1 MCRVCNITPAADVY
15 GCCGF
20 ECYIKL
26 PEDSRGGGFGGFDG
40 GFGSVAAGGFGAAP
54 APGGFG
60 AAAGGFGAG
69 AGGFGGAPAG
79 AYQYTPTTAAVA
91 ATAAAMAAAAV
102 EAEGDIA
109 AGEEMYEVMDG
120 APTATVAAAA
130 TNALE
135 PVTNNDAGAPTP
147 TMNPK
152 EDYSKLGR
160 LKLVKE
166 CKDRGLDYKSASS
179 DAEALRRLLVAS
191 DLPEASLGRSICTH
205 ARTPRACMR
214 AHHAVHLSE

>member
-1 MCRVCNITPAADVY
+1 MTAAGAKGAAARAAATSSGESVRKKKKKSSTKKAAADV
-15 GCCGF
+15 
-20 ECYIKL
+20 
-26 PEDSRGGGFGGFDG
+26 P
-40 GFGSVAAGGFGAAP
+40 
-54 APGGFG
+54 PGQEVP
-60 AAAGGFGAG
+60 
-69 AGGFGGAPAG
+69 APAG
-79 AYQYTPTTAAVA
+79 AAGTASVKKKKKKKKASSKKASTDAKASATAVA